1 MKKLLIASFA
11 LLTLIF
17 ACKSTGTMASIQ
29 PKSGE
34 IELPAKGEFRMWKDI
49 EHPSFSVT
57 FTNPNEKQ
65 SCEIYKVKNGNE
77 DWVSPSLIAGKSLT
91 ITVPANG
98 HVFFKNFNP
107 NVLKITYKIDE

>member
-1 MKKLLIASFA
+1 MKKFLVISFA
-11 LLTLIF
+11 LSLFTF

-29 PKSGE
+29 PKAGE
-34 IELPAKGEFRMWKDI
+34 IELPANGELRMWKDI

-57 FTNPNEKQ
+57 FSNPNEKQ

-91 ITVPANG
+91 VTVPANG
-98 HVFFKNFNP
+98 HIFFKNFNP